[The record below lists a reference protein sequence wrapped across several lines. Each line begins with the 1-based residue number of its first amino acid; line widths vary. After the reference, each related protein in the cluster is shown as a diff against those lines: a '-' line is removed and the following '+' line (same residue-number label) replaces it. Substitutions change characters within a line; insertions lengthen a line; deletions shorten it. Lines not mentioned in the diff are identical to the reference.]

1 MRMPLPPRGK
11 RLEELRAETL
21 ALKEEEL
28 SYREDTLRLRAE
40 ELRLR
45 AQELAL
51 KELGLEI
58 ELNELNELK
67 QPRKQ

>member
-1 MRMPLPPRGK
+1 MPLPPMGK
-11 RLEELRAETL
+11 RLEDLRAETL

-28 SYREDTLRLRAE
+28 SFREDTLRLRA
-40 ELRLR
+40 
-45 AQELAL
+45 QELAP

-58 ELNELNELK
+58 ELNELNKLK

>member
-1 MRMPLPPRGK
+1 MPLPPRGK
-11 RLEELRAETL
+11 RLEALRAETL

-28 SYREDTLRLRAE
+28 SHREETLRLRAE
-40 ELRLR
+40 ELKLR

-51 KELGLEI
+51 RELGLEI
-58 ELNELNELK
+58 GLNELNKLK